1 MRKTEKGEEIMGI
14 GAFAAFCGIVLAASF
29 IQGVSGFAFSM
40 IVLMVFPYLFG
51 YTKSLVLAAMM
62 ATFVMLYNAF
72 LYRRTIDWTW
82 VVRWLAVYIVA
93 DLAGVLVLKRV
104 GDNPIW
110 YPLMGVIFIAMA
122 IYLLWGQK
130 RVQVRVGWGSMIVL
144 SVLSGLIMG
153 AFGVGGP
160 LMAAFF
166 LEATESK
173 EYYLGTSQLVLG
185 LTLFIDFLM
194 RVANGMFT
202 ADLIGY
208 TLLGVVSMVLG
219 LYIAKRLVS
228 RMDALTLR
236 KFICVVMI
244 ADGIFM
250 LLHNL

>member
-1 MRKTEKGEEIMGI
+1 MMSL
-14 GAFAAFCGIVLAASF
+14 GAFAAFCGIVLAASLV
-29 IQGVSGFAFSM
+29 QGISGFAFSM

-82 VVRWLAVYIVA
+82 VVRWLAVYIIA

-104 GDNPIW
+104 GDSPIW
-110 YPLMGVIFIAMA
+110 YPLMGVIFIVMA

-130 RVQVRVGWGSMIVL
+130 IFTVRVGWGSMIVL

-166 LEATESK
+166 LEATSSK

-185 LTLFIDFLM
+185 LTLFIDFLL
-194 RVANGMFT
+194 RVFNGMFT
-202 ADLIGY
+202 VDLIGY
-208 TLLGVVSMVLG
+208 TLIGMVSMVLG

-244 ADGIFM
+244 ADGVFM
-250 LLHNL
+250 LFHNL

>member
-1 MRKTEKGEEIMGI
+1 MMSL
-14 GAFAAFCGIVLAASF
+14 GAFAAFCGIVLAASLV
-29 IQGVSGFAFSM
+29 QGISGFAFSM

-82 VVRWLAVYIVA
+82 VVRWLAVYIIA

-104 GDNPIW
+104 GDSPIW

-130 RVQVRVGWGSMIVL
+130 IFTVRVGWASMIVL

-166 LEATESK
+166 LEATSSK

-185 LTLFIDFLM
+185 LTLFIDFLL
-194 RVANGMFT
+194 RVFNGMFT
-202 ADLIGY
+202 VDLIGY
-208 TLLGVVSMVLG
+208 TLLGMVSMVLG

-244 ADGIFM
+244 ADGVFM
-250 LLHNL
+250 LFHNL